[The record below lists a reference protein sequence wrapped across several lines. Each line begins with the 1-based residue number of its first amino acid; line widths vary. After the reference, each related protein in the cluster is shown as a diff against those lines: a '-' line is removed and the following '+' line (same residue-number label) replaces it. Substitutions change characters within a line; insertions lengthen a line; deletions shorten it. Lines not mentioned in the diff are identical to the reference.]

1 MKLKHFP
8 TELLRCG
15 ISKRKAKL
23 FVTALM
29 VAATSQTCFAQNA
42 IEGVQDLVGKTI
54 TDLENNTTAVEVYS
68 HNDQSKIFFLYNVKT
83 GQFLNAGAYW
93 GTEATTR
100 DYPLKL
106 WAKDPTLS
114 GKNSIRFAMELK
126 TGQGHYLKWAKGSK
140 DEDAGVFI
148 DRPLNTASG
157 FNYSYDDWFLEA
169 TGDKQNT
176 YKLYTYKN
184 STYSTSTTKYYLCV
198 CGDIIDAKTASDVTK
213 SYAGYD
219 EWRIFS
225 MKQITDLQQENLDN
239 LKNSLELSFKLKC
252 AGFSRG
258 DNEIDNWKI
267 YPWGLNGTS
276 IARFG
281 LEHLYDKPT
290 LTANPSKPITFERT
304 GDKYSVDDVKNYSFT
319 YDNGTSKTTKT
330 FTGKTAEEDY
340 QRYLGKYFCADVKN
354 VRGIIY
360 QDVEIKNN
368 GVYVVECK
376 GYSNTTKAKL
386 FATIVPLDENGNAD
400 ANHNGD
406 GIIRSTVLSQIS
418 YMSATEQEALHTSE
432 KNIDYAGQEF
442 YNSRK
447 YVNNVLVNVE
457 GVDASTRK
465 AIRFGIMIGDEND
478 TTPEADEWT
487 VFDDFRL
494 LFANEVAD
502 EDLILDEDRDNLSYL
517 QHETTYRNR
526 TLHLNKTLVKDKWN
540 SLVLPVDLTIDQFRS
555 TFGANARIAKLT
567 KLAANEIMF
576 ESEKTLDNMD
586 LVEKTDKNTIV
597 LKAYTPY
604 IIFPTKD
611 FSNETNAMYTAKLTK
626 KTRSKGDDNYE
637 NVTIKANH
645 IQIAN
650 VTMKNK
656 MNGTVLVN
664 DLDKMNT
671 TNWTAPLATA
681 TDGSITAY
689 GTFARTFG
697 EATQNAN
704 GVWNITNKSKIIDG
718 RDNLIGSY
726 FFYEG
731 NMYYSDKRARGLR
744 GFSCWFKP
752 NNGTTKAT
760 LFLDG
765 VQQEGGLTDI
775 GEITFEPQNES
786 MERFANGI
794 YNMNGQLVKAGTSMA
809 GMPKGIYIVNGKKV
823 VVR

>member
-1 MKLKHFP
+1 MRLKHFP
-8 TELLRCG
+8 TGLLRCG

-29 VAATSQTCFAQNA
+29 VAATAQTCFAQNA

-54 TDLENNTTAVEVYS
+54 TDLRSGTTDVDKYPHE
-68 HNDQSKIFFLYNVKT
+68 DLTKIFFLYNVKT
-83 GQFLNAGAYW
+83 GQFFNAGGYW
-93 GTEATTR
+93 GTEGTMR

-106 WAKDPTLS
+106 WAKDPGS
-114 GKNSIRFAMELK
+114 GDNTIRFAMELK
-126 TGQGHYLKWAKGSK
+126 TNQGEYIKWAKGS
-140 DEDAGVFI
+140 DPLDSGVFI
-148 DRPLNTASG
+148 DRYLKSETDQDT
-157 FNYSYDDWFLEA
+157 YSSDDWYFETP
-169 TGDKQNT
+169 TGNTDEKNT
-176 YKLYTYKN
+176 YKIYTYKTSS
-184 STYSTSTTKYYLCV
+184 STQKFYMCV
-198 CGDIIDAKTASDVTK
+198 CGDIVDVKTANDIYT
-213 SYAGYD
+213 SYQGYD

-225 MKQITDLQQENLDN
+225 MDQIVALQQDNLDA

-258 DNEIDNWKI
+258 DNELNSWKM
-267 YPWGLNGTS
+267 YPWGLGTDA

-290 LTANPSKPITFERT
+290 LVANPTEHITLDRATEFH
-304 GDKYSVDDVKNYSFT
+304 VDDLSKSNTYSFK
-319 YDNGTSKTTKT
+319 YDNTTTTTDKT
-330 FTGKTAEEDY
+330 FTEKDDY

-360 QDVEIKNN
+360 QEVEIKNN

-376 GYSNTTKAKL
+376 GYSNTEKAKL
-386 FATIVPLDENGNAD
+386 FATIVTMGTDGKWTD
-400 ANHNGD
+400 TGD
-406 GIIRSTVLSQIS
+406 GQIRSTVLSQVS
-418 YMSATEQEALHTSE
+418 NMSDAEQEALHTSE
-432 KNIDYAGQEF
+432 KNMDYAGQNF

-447 YVNNVLVNVE
+447 YINNVLVNVE

-465 AIRFGIMIGDEND
+465 AIRFGIMVGSQDD
-478 TTPEADEWT
+478 AKPEDGEWT

-494 LFANEVAD
+494 LFANKAAN
-502 EDLILDEDRDNLSYL
+502 EDLVLDEDRDNLSYL

-540 SLVLPVDLTIDQFRS
+540 SLVLPVDLTIDQFRNA
-555 TFGANARIAKLT
+555 FGANARLAKLT

-576 ESEKTLDNMD
+576 ESNTDLDN
-586 LVEKTDKNTIV
+586 LTTTVDKNTIV
-597 LKAYTPY
+597 LNAYTPY

-611 FSNETNAMYTAKLTK
+611 LSNETNHMYTAKLRK
-626 KTRSKGDDNYE
+626 KTTGGDGADNYE

-645 IQIAN
+645 IQIPN
-650 VTMKNK
+650 VTMEYIEDGSVFKN
-656 MNGTVLVN
+656 NLT
-664 DLDKMNT
+664 KMNT
-671 TNWTAPLATA
+671 TNWTSTLNTG
-681 TDGSITAY
+681 DGTITAF

-697 EATQNAN
+697 EAEQNTET
-704 GVWNITNKSKIIDG
+704 GVWEYTKKDNILSN

-752 NNGTTKAT
+752 NTPGTKAT

>member
-1 MKLKHFP
+1 MRLKHFP
-8 TELLRCG
+8 TGLLRCG

-29 VAATSQTCFAQNA
+29 IAATAQTCFAQNA

-54 TDLENNTTAVEVYS
+54 TELRSGTTEVNKYP
-68 HNDQSKIFFLYNVKT
+68 HGDQTKIFFLYNVKT
-83 GQFLNAGAYW
+83 GQFFNAGGYW
-93 GTEATTR
+93 GTEGTMR

-106 WAKDPTLS
+106 WAKDPGS
-114 GKNSIRFAMELK
+114 GDNTIRFAMELK
-126 TGQGHYLKWAKGSK
+126 TNQGQYIKWAGGSNTL
-140 DEDAGVFI
+140 DQGVFI
-148 DRPLNTASG
+148 DRFIKSE
-157 FNYSYDDWFLEA
+157 YSSNDWFITDA
-169 TGDKQNT
+169 QTNDGKNT
-176 YKLYTYKN
+176 YKIYTYKTES
-184 STYSTSTTKYYLCV
+184 STQKYYMCV
-198 CGDIIDAKTASDVTK
+198 CGEIVDVKTANDIYT
-213 SYAGYD
+213 SYKGYD

-225 MKQITDLQQENLDN
+225 MDQIVALQQENLDA

-258 DNEIDNWKI
+258 DNELNSWKM
-267 YPWGLNGTS
+267 YPWGLGTNA

-281 LEHLYDKPT
+281 LEHLYDHPQN
-290 LTANPSKPITFERT
+290 LVANPTPPITLDRNTEFHL
-304 GDKYSVDDVKNYSFT
+304 DDLSASNTYSFL
-319 YDNGTSKTTKT
+319 YDNTTTTTNKT
-330 FTGKTAEEDY
+330 FTEKDDY

-354 VRGIIY
+354 IRGIIY

-376 GYSNTTKAKL
+376 GYSNTEKAKL
-386 FATIVPLDENGNAD
+386 FATIVTMGAD
-400 ANHNGD
+400 GKWTDTGD
-406 GIIRSTVLSQIS
+406 GQIRSTVLSQIS
-418 YMSATEQEALHTSE
+418 NMSAEEQTALHTSE
-432 KNIDYAGQEF
+432 MNMDYAGQNF

-447 YVNNVLVNVE
+447 YINNVLVNVE
-457 GVDASTRK
+457 GVDDTHRK
-465 AIRFGIMIGDEND
+465 AIRFGIMVGSKDD
-478 TTPEADEWT
+478 ATPVNGEWT

-494 LFANEVAD
+494 LFANKVAN
-502 EDLILDEDRDNLSYL
+502 EDLVLDEDRDNLSYL

-540 SLVLPVDLTIDQFRS
+540 SLVLPVDLTIDQFRNA
-555 TFGANARIAKLT
+555 FGANARLAELKKLE
-567 KLAANEIMF
+567 ANEIMF
-576 ESEKTLDNMD
+576 ESNKTLDD
-586 LVEKTDKNTIV
+586 LVTTTDKNTIV

-611 FSNETNAMYTAKLTK
+611 LSHETNHMYTAKLQK
-626 KTRSKGDDNYE
+626 KMNGGTAASNYE
-637 NVTIKANH
+637 DVTIKANH
-645 IQIAN
+645 IQIPN
-650 VTMKNK
+650 VTMKYK
-656 MNGTVLVN
+656 TVGSVYVN
-664 DLDKMNT
+664 DLSNMDTDKWTSTLNT
-671 TNWTAPLATA
+671 G
-681 TDGSITAY
+681 DGTITAY

-697 EATQNAN
+697 TATQKAET
-704 GVWNITNKSKIIDG
+704 GVWEYSSKDNILPN
-718 RDNLIGSY
+718 RDNLVGSY

-731 NMYYSDKRARGLR
+731 NMYYSNERARGLR

-752 NNGTTKAT
+752 NTGTKAT

>member
-1 MKLKHFP
+1 MKFKHFP
-8 TELLRCG
+8 TGLLRCG

-29 VAATSQTCFAQNA
+29 VAATSQTCFAQNV

-54 TDLENNTTAVEVYS
+54 TDLENGVTTPAVYP
-68 HNDQSKIFFLYNVKT
+68 HNEQTKIFFLYNVKT
-83 GQFLNAGAYW
+83 GQFFNAGGYW
-93 GTEATTR
+93 GTEGTMR

-106 WAKDPTLS
+106 WAKAPTES

-126 TGQGHYLKWAKGSK
+126 TNQGQYIKWAGGSNPL
-140 DEDAGVFI
+140 DNGVFI
-148 DRPLNTASG
+148 DRYLSNDTEK
-157 FNYSYDDWFLEA
+157 YSYNDWFL
-169 TGDKQNT
+169 TPTDDGKNT
-176 YKLYTYKN
+176 YKIYTYKAT
-184 STYSTSTTKYYLCV
+184 TYSTTSTKYYMCV
-198 CGDIIDAKTASDVTK
+198 CGDIVDVQTEDDIK
-213 SYAGYD
+213 NSYAGYD

-225 MKQITDLQQENLDN
+225 MDQIVALQQANLDA

-258 DNEIDNWKI
+258 DNELNSWKM
-267 YPWGLNGTS
+267 YPWGLGTDA

-281 LEHLYDKPT
+281 LEHLYDHPQNM
-290 LTANPSKPITFERT
+290 TANPTKPITLNRAQEFH
-304 GDKYSVDDVKNYSFT
+304 VDDLSESNTYSFK
-319 YDNGTSKTTKT
+319 YDNTTTTTDKT
-330 FTGKTAEEDY
+330 FSEKDDY

-376 GYSNTTKAKL
+376 GYSNTEKAKL
-386 FATIVPLDENGNAD
+386 FATIVTMGDNGNWED
-400 ANHNGD
+400 TGD
-406 GIIRSTVLSQIS
+406 GQIRSTVLSQVS
-418 YMSATEQEALHTSE
+418 NMSADEQAALHISE
-432 KNIDYAGQEF
+432 KNMDYAGQNF

-447 YVNNVLVNVE
+447 YINNVLVNVE
-457 GVDASTRK
+457 GVEGADKTRK
-465 AIRFGIMIGDEND
+465 AIRFGIMVGSKEDAKPENG
-478 TTPEADEWT
+478 EWT

-494 LFANEVAD
+494 LFANKVAN
-502 EDLILDEDRDNLSYL
+502 EDLVLDEDRDNLEYL
-517 QHETTYRNR
+517 KHETTYRNR

-540 SLVLPVDLTIDQFRS
+540 SLVLPVDLTIDQFRNA
-555 TFGANARIAKLT
+555 FGANARLAKLT

-576 ESEKTLDNMD
+576 ESDKTLDK
-586 LVEKTDKNTIV
+586 LVTTTDKNTVV
-597 LKAYTPY
+597 LNAYTPY

-611 FSNETNAMYTAKLTK
+611 LSNETNHKYTAKLK
-626 KTRSKGDDNYE
+626 KLTYGGNGADNFE

-645 IQIAN
+645 ILIPN
-650 VTMKNK
+650 VTMKLEDGSESK
-656 MNGTVLVN
+656 N
-664 DLDKMNT
+664 DLTNMNT
-671 TNWTAPLATA
+671 TNWTSTLNTG
-681 TDGSITAY
+681 DGTITAY

-697 EATQNAN
+697 DATQNTET
-704 GVWNITNKSKIIDG
+704 GVWDITNKSKIIDG
-718 RDNLIGSY
+718 RDKLIGSY

-752 NNGTTKAT
+752 NTGTKAT

>member
-1 MKLKHFP
+1 MKFKHFP
-8 TELLRCG
+8 TGLLRCG

-29 VAATSQTCFAQNA
+29 VAATSQTCFAQTV

-54 TDLENNTTAVEVYS
+54 TDLRNGTTDVDKYPHE
-68 HNDQSKIFFLYNVKT
+68 DQTRIFFLYNVKT
-83 GQFLNAGAYW
+83 GQFFNAGGYW
-93 GTEATTR
+93 GTEGTMR

-106 WAKDPTLS
+106 WAKTPGS
-114 GKNSIRFAMELK
+114 GDNTIRFAMELK
-126 TGQGHYLKWAKGSK
+126 TNQGQYIKWAKGSSTL
-140 DEDAGVFI
+140 DSGVFI
-148 DRPLNTASG
+148 DRLIKNE
-157 FNYSYDDWFLEA
+157 YSSNDWSFTP
-169 TGDKQNT
+169 TGDAQNT
-176 YKLYTYKN
+176 YKIYTYKTES
-184 STYSTSTTKYYLCV
+184 STQKNYMCV
-198 CGDIIDAKTASDVTK
+198 CGDIVDIKTANDIYS
-213 SYAGYD
+213 SYKGYD

-225 MKQITDLQQENLDN
+225 MDQIVALQQENLDN
-239 LKNSLELSFKLKC
+239 MKNSLELSFKLKC

-258 DNEIDNWKI
+258 DNELNSWKM
-267 YPWGLNGTS
+267 YPWGLGTDP

-290 LTANPSKPITFERT
+290 LAANPTKPITLDRATEFHV
-304 GDKYSVDDVKNYSFT
+304 DDLSASNKYSFKYN
-319 YDNGTSKTTKT
+319 NTTTTTDKT
-330 FTGKTAEEDY
+330 FTEKDDY

-376 GYSNTTKAKL
+376 GYSNTEKAKL
-386 FATIVPLDENGNAD
+386 FATIVTMGTNGNWED
-400 ANHNGD
+400 TGD
-406 GIIRSTVLSQIS
+406 GQIRSTVLSQVS
-418 YMSATEQEALHTSE
+418 NMSADEQAALHTSE
-432 KNIDYAGQEF
+432 KNMDYAGQNF

-447 YVNNVLVNVE
+447 YINNVLVNVE
-457 GVDASTRK
+457 GVDDTHRK
-465 AIRFGIMIGDEND
+465 AIRFGIMVGSQAD
-478 TTPEADEWT
+478 TNPVDDEWT

-494 LFANEVAD
+494 LFANKAAN
-502 EDLILDEDRDNLSYL
+502 EDLVLDEDRDNLEYL
-517 QHETTYRNR
+517 KHETTYRNR

-540 SLVLPVDLTIDQFRS
+540 SLVLPVDLTIDQFRNA
-555 TFGANARIAKLT
+555 FGANARLAKLT

-576 ESEKTLDNMD
+576 ESDKTLDK
-586 LVEKTDKNTIV
+586 LVTTTDKNTVV
-597 LKAYTPY
+597 LNAYTPY

-611 FSNETNAMYTAKLTK
+611 LSNETNHMYTAKLTK
-626 KTRSKGDDNYE
+626 KADGGDGADNIE

-645 IQIAN
+645 IQIPN
-650 VTMKNK
+650 VTMKLEDGSESK
-656 MNGTVLVN
+656 N
-664 DLDKMNT
+664 DLTNMNT
-671 TNWTAPLATA
+671 TNWTSTLNTG
-681 TDGSITAY
+681 DGTITAF

-697 EATQNAN
+697 DATQNTET
-704 GVWNITNKSKIIDG
+704 GVWDITNKSKIIDG
-718 RDNLIGSY
+718 RDKLVGSY

-752 NNGTTKAT
+752 NTPGTKAT

>member
-1 MKLKHFP
+1 MRLKHFP
-8 TELLRCG
+8 TGLLRCG

-29 VAATSQTCFAQNA
+29 VAATAQTCFAQNA

-54 TDLENNTTAVEVYS
+54 TDLENGITNPKVYP
-68 HNDQSKIFFLYNVKT
+68 HENQTKIFFLYNVKT
-83 GQFLNAGAYW
+83 GQFFNAGGYW
-93 GTEATTR
+93 GTEGTMR

-106 WAKDPTLS
+106 WAKAPTTT
-114 GKNSIRFAMELK
+114 GKSSIRFAMELE
-126 TGQGHYLKWAKGSK
+126 TGQGHYIKWAGG
-140 DEDAGVFI
+140 DNPLDNGVFI
-148 DRPLNTASG
+148 DRNLYGDHND
-157 FNYSYDDWFLEA
+157 NYSYDDWFL
-169 TGDKQNT
+169 TPTNDGKNT
-176 YKLYTYKN
+176 YKIYTIKAG
-184 STYSTSTTKYYLCV
+184 SYSTSAPKFYMCV
-198 CGDIIDAKTASDVTK
+198 CGNIVDAKTADEISSNKYT
-213 SYAGYD
+213 GYD

-225 MKQITDLQQENLDN
+225 MDQIVKLQQENLDA

-258 DNEIDNWKI
+258 DNEIDTWKM
-267 YPWGLNGTS
+267 YPWGLGTDA

-281 LEHLYDKPT
+281 LQHVYDKPT
-290 LTANPSKPITFERT
+290 LSVKPVNPITIERN
-304 GDKYSVDDVKNYSFT
+304 GDKYSVSDINTYKFT
-319 YDNGTSKTTKT
+319 FSDNTNKT
-330 FTGKTAEEDY
+330 FNDANDY

-360 QDVEIKNN
+360 QEVEIKNN

-376 GYSNTTKAKL
+376 GYSNTEKAKL
-386 FATIVPLDENGNAD
+386 FATIVTMGTDGKWTD
-400 ANHNGD
+400 TGD
-406 GIIRSTVLSQIS
+406 GQIRSTVLSQIS
-418 YMSATEQEALHTSE
+418 NMSTAEQEALHTSE
-432 KNIDYAGQEF
+432 KNMDYAGQNF

-447 YVNNVLVNVE
+447 YINNVLVNVE
-457 GVDASTRK
+457 GVDASNRK
-465 AIRFGIMIGDEND
+465 AIRFGIMVGSKDD
-478 TTPEADEWT
+478 ATPLDGEWT

-494 LFANEVAD
+494 LFANKVAN
-502 EDLILDEDRDNLSYL
+502 EDLVLDEDRDNLNYL
-517 QHETTYRNR
+517 KHETTYRNR

-540 SLVLPVDLTIDQFRS
+540 SLVLPVDLTIDQFRNA
-555 TFGANARIAKLT
+555 FGANARIAKLT

-576 ESEKTLDNMD
+576 ESNKDLDN
-586 LVEKTDKNTIV
+586 LTTTIDKNKVV
-597 LKAYTPY
+597 LEAYTPY

-611 FSNETNAMYTAKLTK
+611 LSHETNHMYTAKLQK
-626 KTRSKGDDNYE
+626 KMNGGTAASNYE
-637 NVTIKANH
+637 DVTIKANH
-645 IQIAN
+645 IQIPN
-650 VTMKNK
+650 VTMKYK
-656 MNGTVLVN
+656 TFGSVYVN
-664 DLDKMNT
+664 DLSNMDTGKWTSTLNT
-671 TNWTAPLATA
+671 G
-681 TDGSITAY
+681 DGTITAF

-697 EATQNAN
+697 TATQNAET
-704 GVWNITNKSKIIDG
+704 GVWEYSSKDNILPN

-752 NNGTTKAT
+752 NTGTKAT

-775 GEITFEPQNES
+775 GEITFEPHNEC

>member
-1 MKLKHFP
+1 MKFKHFP
-8 TELLRCG
+8 TGLLRCG

-54 TDLENNTTAVEVYS
+54 TELRSGTTDVEKYP
-68 HNDQSKIFFLYNVKT
+68 HEDQTKIFFLYNVKT
-83 GQFLNAGAYW
+83 GQFFNAGGYW
-93 GTEATTR
+93 GTEGTMR

-106 WAKDPTLS
+106 WAKDPGS
-114 GKNSIRFAMELK
+114 GDNTIRFAMELK
-126 TGQGHYLKWAKGSK
+126 TNQGQYIKWAGG
-140 DEDAGVFI
+140 DNTLDHGVFI
-148 DRPLNTASG
+148 DRYIKNEYSSNDWYFVLSENNT
-157 FNYSYDDWFLEA
+157 
-169 TGDKQNT
+169 DKKNT
-176 YKLYTYKN
+176 YKIYTYKTSS
-184 STYSTSTTKYYLCV
+184 STQKFYMCV
-198 CGDIIDAKTASDVTK
+198 CGDIVDIKTANDISS
-213 SYAGYD
+213 SYKGYD

-225 MKQITDLQQENLDN
+225 MDQIVALQQENLDN
-239 LKNSLELSFKLKC
+239 MKNSLELSFKLKC

-258 DNEIDNWKI
+258 DNELNSWKM
-267 YPWGLNGTS
+267 YPWGLGTDA

-281 LEHLYDKPT
+281 LEHLYDHPQNM
-290 LTANPSKPITFERT
+290 TANPTKPITLNRAQEFHVDDLSESN
-304 GDKYSVDDVKNYSFT
+304 KYSFK
-319 YDNGTSKTTKT
+319 YDNTKTTTDKE
-330 FTGKTAEEDY
+330 FTEKDDY

-376 GYSNTTKAKL
+376 GYSNTEKAKL
-386 FATIVPLDENGNAD
+386 FATIVTMGTNGNWED
-400 ANHNGD
+400 TGD
-406 GIIRSTVLSQIS
+406 GQIRSTVLSQVS
-418 YMSATEQEALHTSE
+418 NMSAAEQEALHTGE
-432 KNIDYAGQEF
+432 KNMDYAGQNF

-447 YVNNVLVNVE
+447 YINNVLVNVE
-457 GVDASTRK
+457 GVTATSRK
-465 AIRFGIMIGDEND
+465 AIRFGIMVGSEGDAKPENG
-478 TTPEADEWT
+478 EWT

-494 LFANEVAD
+494 LFANKVAT
-502 EDLILDEDRDNLSYL
+502 EDLVLDEDRDNLEYL
-517 QHETTYRNR
+517 KHETTYRNR

-540 SLVLPVDLTIDQFRS
+540 SLVLPVDLTIDQFRNA
-555 TFGANARIAKLT
+555 FGANARLAKLT

-576 ESEKTLDNMD
+576 ESDKTLDD
-586 LVEKTDKNTIV
+586 LVTTTDKNTVV

-611 FSNETNAMYTAKLTK
+611 LSNETNHMYTAKLRK
-626 KTRSKGDDNYE
+626 KTTGGDGADNYE

-645 IQIAN
+645 IQIPN
-650 VTMKNK
+650 VTMANK
-656 MNGTVLVN
+656 QVGSVFTN
-664 DLDKMNT
+664 DLTNMNT
-671 TNWTAPLATA
+671 TNWTSTLNTG
-681 TDGSITAY
+681 DGTITAY

-697 EATQNAN
+697 KAEQNAD
-704 GVWNITNKSKIIDG
+704 GVWEYTQKDNILTN
-718 RDNLIGSY
+718 RDDLIGSY

-752 NNGTTKAT
+752 NTPGTKAT

>member
-1 MKLKHFP
+1 MKFKHFP
-8 TELLRCG
+8 TGLLRCG

-29 VAATSQTCFAQNA
+29 VAATSQTCFAQNV

-54 TDLENNTTAVEVYS
+54 TDLENGVTTPAVYP
-68 HNDQSKIFFLYNVKT
+68 HNEYTKIFFLYNVKT
-83 GQFLNAGAYW
+83 GQFFNAGGYW
-93 GTEATTR
+93 GTEGTMR

-106 WAKDPTLS
+106 WAKAPTES

-126 TGQGHYLKWAKGSK
+126 TNQGQYIKWAGGSNPL
-140 DEDAGVFI
+140 DNGVFI
-148 DRPLNTASG
+148 DRYLSNDTEK
-157 FNYSYDDWFLEA
+157 YSYNDWFL
-169 TGDKQNT
+169 TPTDDGKNT
-176 YKLYTYKN
+176 YKIYTYKAT
-184 STYSTSTTKYYLCV
+184 TYSTTSTKYYMCV
-198 CGDIIDAKTASDVTK
+198 CGDIVDVQTEDDINN

-225 MKQITDLQQENLDN
+225 MDQIVALQQANLDA

-258 DNEIDNWKI
+258 DNELNSWKM
-267 YPWGLNGTS
+267 YPWGLGTDA

-281 LEHLYDKPT
+281 LEHLYDHPTLAAKPT
-290 LTANPSKPITFERT
+290 KPITLNRKTEFHVDELSST
-304 GDKYSVDDVKNYSFT
+304 KKYTFKYN
-319 YDNGTSKTTKT
+319 NAKTTTDKT
-330 FTGKTAEEDY
+330 FTEKDEY

-376 GYSNTTKAKL
+376 GYSNTEKAKL
-386 FATIVPLDENGNAD
+386 FATIVTMGTNGNWED
-400 ANHNGD
+400 TGD
-406 GIIRSTVLSQIS
+406 GQIRSTVLSQVS
-418 YMSATEQEALHTSE
+418 NMSDAEQEALHTGE
-432 KNIDYAGQEF
+432 KNMDYAGQEF

-447 YVNNVLVNVE
+447 YINNVLVNVE
-457 GVDASTRK
+457 GVDDTHRK
-465 AIRFGIMIGDEND
+465 AIRFGIMVGSQDD
-478 TTPEADEWT
+478 ATPVDGEWT

-494 LFANEVAD
+494 LFANKVAT
-502 EDLILDEDRDNLSYL
+502 EDLVLDEDRDNLEYL
-517 QHETTYRNR
+517 KHETTYRNR

-540 SLVLPVDLTIDQFRS
+540 SLVLPVDLTIDQFRNA
-555 TFGANARIAKLT
+555 FGANARLAKLT

-576 ESEKTLDNMD
+576 ESDKTLDK
-586 LVEKTDKNTIV
+586 LVTTTDKNTVV

-611 FSNETNAMYTAKLTK
+611 LSNETNHMYTAKLRK
-626 KTRSKGDDNYE
+626 KTTGGDGADNYE
-637 NVTIKANH
+637 YVTIKANH
-645 IQIAN
+645 IQIPN
-650 VTMKNK
+650 VTMANK
-656 MNGTVLVN
+656 QVGSVFTN
-664 DLDKMNT
+664 DLTYMNT
-671 TNWTAPLATA
+671 TNWTSTLNTG
-681 TDGSITAY
+681 DGTITAY

-697 EATQNAN
+697 KAEQNAD
-704 GVWNITNKSKIIDG
+704 GVWEYTQKDNILTN
-718 RDNLIGSY
+718 RDDLIGSY

-752 NNGTTKAT
+752 KTGTKAT

>member
-8 TELLRCG
+8 TGLLRCG

-29 VAATSQTCFAQNA
+29 VAATALTCFAQNT

-54 TDLENNTTAVEVYS
+54 TDLRSGTTDVDKYPHE
-68 HNDQSKIFFLYNVKT
+68 DLTKIFFLYNVKT
-83 GQFLNAGAYW
+83 GQFFNAGGYW
-93 GTEATTR
+93 GTEGTMR

-106 WAKDPTLS
+106 WAKDPGS
-114 GKNSIRFAMELK
+114 GDNTIRFAMELK
-126 TGQGHYLKWAKGSK
+126 TNQGEYIKWAKGS
-140 DEDAGVFI
+140 DPLDSGVFI
-148 DRPLNTASG
+148 DRFIKSE
-157 FNYSYDDWFLEA
+157 YSSNDWFF
-169 TGDKQNT
+169 TPTNDGKNT
-176 YKLYTYKN
+176 YKIYTKKYNKWN
-184 STYSTSTTKYYLCV
+184 TSLLDTPCYMCV
-198 CGDIIDAKTASDVTK
+198 CGDIVDAKTADEISSNK
-213 SYAGYD
+213 YSGYD

-225 MKQITDLQQENLDN
+225 MDQIVALQQDNLDA

-258 DNEIDNWKI
+258 DNELNSWKM
-267 YPWGLNGTS
+267 YPWGLGTGA

-290 LTANPSKPITFERT
+290 LVANPKEHITLDRAKEFHEDNLSKSNT
-304 GDKYSVDDVKNYSFT
+304 YSFK
-319 YDNGTSKTTKT
+319 YDNTTTTTDKT
-330 FTGKTAEEDY
+330 FTEKDDY

-354 VRGIIY
+354 IRGIIY
-360 QDVEIKNN
+360 QEVEIKNN

-376 GYSNTTKAKL
+376 GYSNTEKAKL
-386 FATIVPLDENGNAD
+386 FATIVTMGAD
-400 ANHNGD
+400 GKLTDTGD
-406 GIIRSTVLSQIS
+406 GQIRSTVLSQIS
-418 YMSATEQEALHTSE
+418 NMSAEEQTALHTSE
-432 KNIDYAGQEF
+432 KNMDYAGQNF

-447 YVNNVLVNVE
+447 YINNVLVNVE
-457 GVDASTRK
+457 GVDDTHRK
-465 AIRFGIMIGDEND
+465 AIRFGIMVGSQDD
-478 TTPEADEWT
+478 ATPENGEWT

-494 LFANEVAD
+494 LFANKVAN
-502 EDLILDEDRDNLSYL
+502 EDLVLDEDRDNLSYL

-540 SLVLPVDLTIDQFRS
+540 SLVLPVDLTIDQFRNA
-555 TFGANARIAKLT
+555 FGANARIAKLT

-576 ESEKTLDNMD
+576 ESNKDLDN
-586 LVEKTDKNTIV
+586 LTTTIDKNKVV
-597 LKAYTPY
+597 LEAYTPY

-611 FSNETNAMYTAKLTK
+611 LSSETNAMYTAKLTK
-626 KTRSKGDDNYE
+626 KTIGGTQDDKFEY
-637 NVTIKANH
+637 VTIKANH
-645 IQIAN
+645 IEIPN
-650 VTMKNK
+650 VTMKYTQEGSVYK
-656 MNGTVLVN
+656 N
-664 DLDKMNT
+664 DLSQMNT
-671 TNWTAPLATA
+671 SNWTSTLNTG
-681 TDGSITAY
+681 DGTITAY

-697 EATQNAN
+697 KATQNAET
-704 GVWNITNKSKIIDG
+704 GVWEYTQKDNILAN
-718 RDNLIGSY
+718 RDNLVGSY

>member
-1 MKLKHFP
+1 MRLKHFP
-8 TELLRCG
+8 TGLLRCG

-29 VAATSQTCFAQNA
+29 VAATAQTCFAQNA

-54 TDLENNTTAVEVYS
+54 TDLRSGTTDVDKYPHEELT
-68 HNDQSKIFFLYNVKT
+68 KIFFLYNVKT
-83 GQFLNAGAYW
+83 GQFFNAGGYW
-93 GTEATTR
+93 GTEGTMR

-106 WAKDPTLS
+106 WAKTPGS
-114 GKNSIRFAMELK
+114 GDNTIRFAMELK
-126 TGQGHYLKWAKGSK
+126 TNQGEYIKWAGGSQPQ
-140 DEDAGVFI
+140 DYGVFI
-148 DRPLNTASG
+148 DRYLKGETTQDS
-157 FNYSYDDWFLEA
+157 YSSDDWYFEKS
-169 TGDKQNT
+169 TSNTDKNT
-176 YKLYTYKN
+176 YKIYTYKTSS
-184 STYSTSTTKYYLCV
+184 STQKYYMCV
-198 CGDIIDAKTASDVTK
+198 CGDIVDVKTANDIYN
-213 SYAGYD
+213 SYQGYN

-225 MKQITDLQQENLDN
+225 MDQIVKLQQGNLDA

-258 DNEIDNWKI
+258 DNELNTWKM
-267 YPWGLNGTS
+267 YPWGLGNGA

-281 LEHLYDKPT
+281 LEHLYDHPQN
-290 LTANPSKPITFERT
+290 LVANPTVPITLDRNNDFHVNDFST
-304 GDKYSVDDVKNYSFT
+304 SYKFK
-319 YDNGTSKTTKT
+319 YDNTTTTEEKT
-330 FTGKTAEEDY
+330 FTGNEDY
-340 QRYLGKYFCADVKN
+340 QRWLGKYFCADVKN
-354 VRGIIY
+354 IRGIIY

-376 GYSNTTKAKL
+376 GYSNTEKAKL
-386 FATIVPLDENGNAD
+386 FATIVTMGAD
-400 ANHNGD
+400 GKWTDTGD
-406 GIIRSTVLSQIS
+406 RQIRSTVLSQIS
-418 YMSATEQEALHTSE
+418 NMPADEQAALHTSE
-432 KNIDYAGQEF
+432 KNMDYAGQNF

-447 YVNNVLVNVE
+447 YINNVLVNVE
-457 GVDASTRK
+457 GVDASNRK
-465 AIRFGIMIGDEND
+465 AIRFGIMVGSKDDANPD
-478 TTPEADEWT
+478 DGEWT

-494 LFANEVAD
+494 LFANQFAD
-502 EDLILDEDRDNLSYL
+502 EDLVLDEDRDDLKYL

-540 SLVLPVDLTIDQFRS
+540 SLVLPVDLTIDQFRNA
-555 TFGANARIAKLT
+555 FGANARLAELKKLE
-567 KLAANEIMF
+567 ANEIMF
-576 ESEKTLDNMD
+576 ESNKTLDD
-586 LVEKTDKNTIV
+586 LVTTTDKNTIV

-611 FSNETNAMYTAKLTK
+611 LSNETNHMYTAKLRK
-626 KTRSKGDDNYE
+626 KTNGGSDASNFE

-645 IQIAN
+645 IQIPN
-650 VTMKNK
+650 VTMKYK
-656 MNGTVLVN
+656 QEGSVLVN
-664 DLDKMNT
+664 DLTNMNT
-671 TNWTAPLATA
+671 NNWTSTLNTG
-681 TDGSITAY
+681 DGTITAY

-697 EATQNAN
+697 TATQNAKT
-704 GVWNITNKSKIIDG
+704 GVWEYTQKDNILAN

-731 NMYYSDKRARGLR
+731 NMYYSNERARGLR

-752 NNGTTKAT
+752 NTGTKAT

>member
-1 MKLKHFP
+1 MRLKHFP
-8 TELLRCG
+8 TGLLRCG

-29 VAATSQTCFAQNA
+29 VAATAQTCFAQNA

-54 TDLENNTTAVEVYS
+54 TDLENGITNPKVYP
-68 HNDQSKIFFLYNVKT
+68 HENQTKIFFLYNVKT
-83 GQFLNAGAYW
+83 GQFFNAGGYW
-93 GTEATTR
+93 GTEGTMR

-106 WAKDPTLS
+106 WAKAPTTT
-114 GKNSIRFAMELK
+114 GKSSIRFAMELE
-126 TGQGHYLKWAKGSK
+126 TGQGHYIKWAGG
-140 DEDAGVFI
+140 DNPLDNGVFI
-148 DRPLNTASG
+148 DRNLYGDHND
-157 FNYSYDDWFLEA
+157 NYSYDDWFL
-169 TGDKQNT
+169 TPTNDGKNT
-176 YKLYTYKN
+176 YKIYTIKAG
-184 STYSTSTTKYYLCV
+184 SYSTSAPKFYMCV
-198 CGDIIDAKTASDVTK
+198 CGNIVDAKTADEISSNKYT
-213 SYAGYD
+213 GYD

-225 MKQITDLQQENLDN
+225 MDQIVKLQQENLDA

-258 DNEIDNWKI
+258 DNEIDTWKM
-267 YPWGLNGTS
+267 YPWGLGTDA

-281 LEHLYDKPT
+281 LQHVYDKPT
-290 LTANPSKPITFERT
+290 LSVKPVNPITIERN
-304 GDKYSVDDVKNYSFT
+304 GDKYSVSDINTYKFT
-319 YDNGTSKTTKT
+319 FSDNTNKT
-330 FTGKTAEEDY
+330 FNDANDY

-360 QDVEIKNN
+360 QEVEIKNN

-376 GYSNTTKAKL
+376 GYSNTEKAKL
-386 FATIVPLDENGNAD
+386 FATIVTMGTDGKWTD
-400 ANHNGD
+400 TGD
-406 GIIRSTVLSQIS
+406 GQIRSTVLSQIPN
-418 YMSATEQEALHTSE
+418 MSTAEQEALHTSE
-432 KNIDYAGQEF
+432 KNMDYAGQNF

-447 YVNNVLVNVE
+447 YINNVLVNVE
-457 GVDASTRK
+457 GVDDTHRK
-465 AIRFGIMIGDEND
+465 AIRFGIMVGSKDD
-478 TTPEADEWT
+478 ATPVNGEWT

-494 LFANEVAD
+494 LFANKVAN
-502 EDLILDEDRDNLSYL
+502 EDLVLDEDRDNLSYL

-540 SLVLPVDLTIDQFRS
+540 SLVLPVDLTIDQFRNA
-555 TFGANARIAKLT
+555 FGANARIAKLT

-576 ESEKTLDNMD
+576 ESNKDLDN
-586 LVEKTDKNTIV
+586 LTTTIDKNKVV
-597 LKAYTPY
+597 LEAYTPY

-611 FSNETNAMYTAKLTK
+611 LSHETNHMYTAKLQK
-626 KTRSKGDDNYE
+626 KMNGGTAASNYE
-637 NVTIKANH
+637 DVTIKANH
-645 IQIAN
+645 IQIPN
-650 VTMKNK
+650 VTMKYK
-656 MNGTVLVN
+656 TFGSVYVN
-664 DLDKMNT
+664 DLSNMDTGKWTSTLNT
-671 TNWTAPLATA
+671 G
-681 TDGSITAY
+681 DGTITAY

-697 EATQNAN
+697 TATQNAET
-704 GVWNITNKSKIIDG
+704 GVWEYSSKDNILPN
-718 RDNLIGSY
+718 RDNLVGSY

-731 NMYYSDKRARGLR
+731 NMYYSNERARGLR

-752 NNGTTKAT
+752 NTGTKAT

>member
-1 MKLKHFP
+1 MKFKHFP
-8 TELLRCG
+8 TGLLRCG

-29 VAATSQTCFAQNA
+29 VAATSQTCFAQNT

-54 TDLENNTTAVEVYS
+54 TDLRNGTTDVDKYPHE
-68 HNDQSKIFFLYNVKT
+68 DQTKIFFLYNVKT
-83 GQFLNAGAYW
+83 GQFFNAGGYW
-93 GTEATTR
+93 GTEGTMR

-106 WAKDPTLS
+106 WAKKPGS
-114 GKNSIRFAMELK
+114 GDNTIRFAMELK
-126 TGQGHYLKWAKGSK
+126 TNQGQYIKWAKGSSTL
-140 DEDAGVFI
+140 DSGVFI
-148 DRPLNTASG
+148 DRLIKNE
-157 FNYSYDDWFLEA
+157 YSSNDWSFTP
-169 TGDKQNT
+169 TGDAQNT
-176 YKLYTYKN
+176 YNIYTYKTES
-184 STYSTSTTKYYLCV
+184 STQKYYMCV
-198 CGDIIDAKTASDVTK
+198 CGDIVDIKTANDIYS

-225 MKQITDLQQENLDN
+225 MDQIVALQQENLDA

-258 DNEIDNWKI
+258 DNELNSWKM
-267 YPWGLNGTS
+267 YPWGLGTDA

-281 LEHLYDKPT
+281 LEHLYDHPT
-290 LTANPSKPITFERT
+290 LAANPTKPITLDRATEFHV
-304 GDKYSVDDVKNYSFT
+304 DDLSASNKYSFKYN
-319 YDNGTSKTTKT
+319 NTTTTTDKT
-330 FTGKTAEEDY
+330 FTEKDDY

-376 GYSNTTKAKL
+376 GYSNTEKAKL
-386 FATIVPLDENGNAD
+386 FATIVTMGTNGNWED
-400 ANHNGD
+400 TGD
-406 GIIRSTVLSQIS
+406 GQIRSTVLSQVS
-418 YMSATEQEALHTSE
+418 NMSAAEQEALHTDE
-432 KNIDYAGQEF
+432 KNMDYAGQEF

-447 YVNNVLVNVE
+447 YINNVLVNVE
-457 GVDASTRK
+457 GVDDTHRK
-465 AIRFGIMIGDEND
+465 AIRFGIMVGSEDDAVPENG
-478 TTPEADEWT
+478 EWT

-494 LFANEVAD
+494 LFANKVAT
-502 EDLILDEDRDNLSYL
+502 EDLVLDEDRDNLEYL
-517 QHETTYRNR
+517 KHETTYRNR
-526 TLHLNKTLVKDKWN
+526 TLHLNKTLAKDKWN
-540 SLVLPVDLTIDQFRS
+540 SLVLPVDLTIDQFRNA
-555 TFGANARIAKLT
+555 FGANAR
-567 KLAANEIMF
+567 LAELKTLKSNEIMF
-576 ESEKTLDNMD
+576 ESNKTLDD
-586 LVEKTDKNTIV
+586 LVTTTDKNTVV

-611 FSNETNAMYTAKLTK
+611 LSNETNHMYTAKLRKSTNG
-626 KTRSKGDDNYE
+626 GDGADNYE

-645 IQIAN
+645 IQIPN
-650 VTMKNK
+650 VTMKYK
-656 MNGTVLVN
+656 EVGSVFTN
-664 DLDKMNT
+664 DLTYMNT
-671 TNWTAPLATA
+671 TNWTSTLNTG
-681 TDGSITAY
+681 DGTITAY

-697 EATQNAN
+697 TAEQNEK
-704 GVWNITNKSKIIDG
+704 GEWVYTKKDNILTN

-752 NNGTTKAT
+752 NTPDTKAT

>member
-1 MKLKHFP
+1 MRLKHFP
-8 TELLRCG
+8 TGLLRCG

-29 VAATSQTCFAQNA
+29 VAATAQTCFAQNA

-54 TDLENNTTAVEVYS
+54 TDLENGITNPKVYP
-68 HNDQSKIFFLYNVKT
+68 HENQTRIFFLYNVKT
-83 GQFLNAGAYW
+83 GQFFNAGGYW
-93 GTEATTR
+93 GTEGTMR

-106 WAKDPTLS
+106 WAKAPTTT
-114 GKNSIRFAMELK
+114 GKSSIRFAMELE
-126 TGQGHYLKWAKGSK
+126 TGQGHYIKWAGS
-140 DEDAGVFI
+140 DNPLDNGVFI
-148 DRPLNTASG
+148 DRNLYGDHND
-157 FNYSYDDWFLEA
+157 NYSYDDWFL
-169 TGDKQNT
+169 TPTNDGKNT
-176 YKLYTYKN
+176 YKIYTIKAG
-184 STYSTSTTKYYLCV
+184 SYSTSAPKFYMCV
-198 CGDIIDAKTASDVTK
+198 CGNIVDAKTADEISSNKYT
-213 SYAGYD
+213 GYD

-225 MKQITDLQQENLDN
+225 MDQIVKLQQENLDA

-258 DNEIDNWKI
+258 DNEIDTWKM
-267 YPWGLNGTS
+267 YPWGLGTNA

-281 LEHLYDKPT
+281 LQHVYDKPT
-290 LTANPSKPITFERT
+290 LSVKPVNPITIERN
-304 GDKYSVDDVKNYSFT
+304 GDKYSVSDINTYKFT
-319 YDNGTSKTTKT
+319 FSDNTNKT
-330 FTGKTAEEDY
+330 FNDANDY

-360 QDVEIKNN
+360 QEVEIKNN

-376 GYSNTTKAKL
+376 GYSNTEKAKL
-386 FATIVPLDENGNAD
+386 FATIVTMGTDGKWTD
-400 ANHNGD
+400 TGD
-406 GIIRSTVLSQIS
+406 GQIRSTVLSQIS
-418 YMSATEQEALHTSE
+418 NMSAEEQTTLHTSE
-432 KNIDYAGQEF
+432 KNMDYAGQNF

-447 YVNNVLVNVE
+447 YINNVLVNVE
-457 GVDASTRK
+457 GVDASNRK
-465 AIRFGIMIGDEND
+465 AIRFGIMVGSKDD
-478 TTPEADEWT
+478 ATPLDGEWT

-494 LFANEVAD
+494 LFANKVAN
-502 EDLILDEDRDNLSYL
+502 EDLVLDEDRDNLNYL
-517 QHETTYRNR
+517 KHETTYRNR

-540 SLVLPVDLTIDQFRS
+540 SLVLPVDLTIDQFRNA
-555 TFGANARIAKLT
+555 FGANARIAKLT

-576 ESEKTLDNMD
+576 ESNKDLDN
-586 LVEKTDKNTIV
+586 LTTTIDKNKVV
-597 LKAYTPY
+597 LEAYTPY

-611 FSNETNAMYTAKLTK
+611 LSHETNHMYTAKLQK
-626 KTRSKGDDNYE
+626 KMNGGTAASNYE
-637 NVTIKANH
+637 DVTIKANH
-645 IQIAN
+645 IQIPN
-650 VTMKNK
+650 VTMKYK
-656 MNGTVLVN
+656 TFGSVYVN
-664 DLDKMNT
+664 DLSNMDTGKWTSTLNT
-671 TNWTAPLATA
+671 G
-681 TDGSITAY
+681 DGTITAF

-697 EATQNAN
+697 TATQNAET
-704 GVWNITNKSKIIDG
+704 GVWEYSSKDNILPN

-752 NNGTTKAT
+752 NTGTKAT

-794 YNMNGQLVKAGTSMA
+794 YNINGQLVKAGTSMA

>member
-1 MKLKHFP
+1 MKFKHFP
-8 TELLRCG
+8 TGLLRCG

-29 VAATSQTCFAQNA
+29 VAATSQTCFAQTV

-54 TDLENNTTAVEVYS
+54 TDLRNGTTDVDKYPHE
-68 HNDQSKIFFLYNVKT
+68 DQTKIFFLYNVKT
-83 GQFLNAGAYW
+83 GQFFNAGGYW
-93 GTEATTR
+93 GTEGTMR

-106 WAKDPTLS
+106 WAKTPGS
-114 GKNSIRFAMELK
+114 GDNTIRFAMELK
-126 TGQGHYLKWAKGSK
+126 TNQGQYIKWAKGSSTL
-140 DEDAGVFI
+140 DSGVFI
-148 DRPLNTASG
+148 DRLIKNE
-157 FNYSYDDWFLEA
+157 YSSNDWSFTP
-169 TGDKQNT
+169 TGDAKNT
-176 YKLYTYKN
+176 YNIYTYKTES
-184 STYSTSTTKYYLCV
+184 STQKYYMCV
-198 CGDIIDAKTASDVTK
+198 CGDIVDIKTANDIYS
-213 SYAGYD
+213 SYKGYD

-225 MKQITDLQQENLDN
+225 MDQIVALQQENLDA

-258 DNEIDNWKI
+258 DNELNSWKM
-267 YPWGLNGTS
+267 YPWGLGTDA

-281 LEHLYDKPT
+281 LEHLYDHPT
-290 LTANPSKPITFERT
+290 LVANPTKPITLDRKTEFH
-304 GDKYSVDDVKNYSFT
+304 VDELSSTNTYSFK
-319 YDNGTSKTTKT
+319 YNNTTTTTDKT
-330 FTGKTAEEDY
+330 FSEKDDY

-376 GYSNTTKAKL
+376 GYSNTEKAKL
-386 FATIVPLDENGNAD
+386 FATIVTMGTNGNWED
-400 ANHNGD
+400 TGD
-406 GIIRSTVLSQIS
+406 GQIRSTVLSQVS
-418 YMSATEQEALHTSE
+418 NMSADEQAALHISE
-432 KNIDYAGQEF
+432 KNMDYAGQNF

-447 YVNNVLVNVE
+447 YINNVLVNVE
-457 GVDASTRK
+457 GVEGADKTRK
-465 AIRFGIMIGDEND
+465 AIRFGIMVGSKEDAKPENG
-478 TTPEADEWT
+478 EWT

-494 LFANEVAD
+494 LFANKVAT
-502 EDLILDEDRDNLSYL
+502 EDLVLDEDRDNLEYL
-517 QHETTYRNR
+517 KHETTYRNR

-540 SLVLPVDLTIDQFRS
+540 SLVLPVDLTIDQFRNA
-555 TFGANARIAKLT
+555 FGANAR
-567 KLAANEIMF
+567 LAELKTLKSNEIMF
-576 ESEKTLDNMD
+576 ESNKTLDN
-586 LVEKTDKNTIV
+586 LVTTTDKNTVV

-611 FSNETNAMYTAKLTK
+611 LSNETNHMYTAKLRK
-626 KTRSKGDDNYE
+626 KTTGGDGADNYE

-645 IQIAN
+645 IQIPN
-650 VTMKNK
+650 VTMKYIWDGSVFK
-656 MNGTVLVN
+656 N
-664 DLDKMNT
+664 DLTNMNT
-671 TNWTAPLATA
+671 DNWTSTLNTG
-681 TDGSITAY
+681 DGTITAF

-697 EATQNAN
+697 DATQNTET
-704 GVWNITNKSKIIDG
+704 GVWDITNKSKIIDG

-731 NMYYSDKRARGLR
+731 NMYFSNERARGLR

-752 NNGTTKAT
+752 NTPGTKAT

>member
-1 MKLKHFP
+1 MKFKHFP
-8 TELLRCG
+8 TGLLRCG

-42 IEGVQDLVGKTI
+42 IEGVQDLTGKTI
-54 TDLENNTTAVEVYS
+54 SELENGTTAIEVYS
-68 HNDQSKIFFLYNVKT
+68 HDDQSKIFFLYNVKT

-106 WAKDPTLS
+106 WAKEPTTS
-114 GKNSIRFAMELK
+114 GLNSIRFAMELQ
-126 TGQGHYLKWAKGSK
+126 TGQGHYLKWSGGTKAL
-140 DEDAGVFI
+140 DEGVFI
-148 DRPLNTASG
+148 DRPLNSAISSSSV
-157 FNYSYDDWFLEA
+157 YSYDDWFLA
-169 TGDKQNT
+169 PTNDGKNT
-176 YKLYTYKN
+176 YKLYTYK
-184 STYSTSTTKYYLCV
+184 SKTYSTKTEKYYLCV
-198 CGDIIDAKTASDVTK
+198 CGDIIDAKTASDVTT

-225 MKQITDLQQENLDN
+225 MKQITDLQQANLDN

-258 DNEIDNWKI
+258 DNEIDYWKI
-267 YPWGLNGTS
+267 YPWGLNKTS
-276 IARFG
+276 SVARFG
-281 LEHLYDKPT
+281 LEHLYHKPS
-290 LTANPSKPITFERT
+290 LTANPAKPITFNRT
-304 GDKYSVDDVKNYSFT
+304 SDKYDVSDISSYGFN
-319 YDNGTSKTTKT
+319 YDNGTTKTTKT
-330 FTGKTAEEDY
+330 FTEAEDY

-376 GYSNTTKAKL
+376 GYSNTEKAKL
-386 FATIVPLDENGNAD
+386 FATIVTMGTNGNWED
-400 ANHNGD
+400 TGD
-406 GIIRSTVLSQIS
+406 GQIRSTVLSQVS
-418 YMSATEQEALHTSE
+418 NMSDAEQEALHTGE
-432 KNIDYAGQEF
+432 KNMDYAGQEF

-447 YVNNVLVNVE
+447 YINNVLVNVE
-457 GVDASTRK
+457 GVDDTHRK
-465 AIRFGIMIGDEND
+465 AIRFGIMVGSQDD
-478 TTPEADEWT
+478 ATPVDGEWT

-494 LFANEVAD
+494 LFANKVAT
-502 EDLILDEDRDNLSYL
+502 EDLVLDEDRDNLEYL
-517 QHETTYRNR
+517 KHETTYRNR

-540 SLVLPVDLTIDQFRS
+540 SLVLPVDLTIDQFRNA
-555 TFGANARIAKLT
+555 FGANARLAELKKLE
-567 KLAANEIMF
+567 ANEIMF
-576 ESEKTLDNMD
+576 ESNKTLDD
-586 LVEKTDKNTIV
+586 LVTTTDKNTIV

-611 FSNETNAMYTAKLTK
+611 LSNETNHMYTAKLRK
-626 KTRSKGDDNYE
+626 KTNGGSDASNFE

-645 IQIAN
+645 IQITN
-650 VTMKNK
+650 VTMKYK
-656 MNGTVLVN
+656 QEGSVFKN
-664 DLDKMNT
+664 DLTEMNT
-671 TNWTAPLATA
+671 DKWTSTLNTG
-681 TDGSITAY
+681 DGTITAY

-697 EATQNAN
+697 TATQDLAT
-704 GVWNITNKSKIIDG
+704 GVWTIDNKSQIIDG

-731 NMYYSDKRARGLR
+731 DMYYSNERPRGLR

-752 NNGTTKAT
+752 NTPGTKAT

>member
-1 MKLKHFP
+1 MRLKHFP
-8 TELLRCG
+8 TGLLRCG

-29 VAATSQTCFAQNA
+29 VAATAQTCFAQNA

-54 TDLENNTTAVEVYS
+54 TDLENGVTTAGSYP
-68 HNDQSKIFFLYNVKT
+68 HTDQTKIFFLYNVKT
-83 GQFLNAGAYW
+83 GQFFNAGGYW
-93 GTEATTR
+93 GTEGTMR

-106 WAKDPTLS
+106 WAKEPTTA
-114 GKNSIRFAMELK
+114 GKSSIRFAMELK
-126 TGQGHYLKWAKGSK
+126 TNQGQYIKWAGGGKTQ
-140 DEDAGVFI
+140 DYGVFI
-148 DRPLNTASG
+148 DRYLKSETKQDT
-157 FNYSYDDWFLEA
+157 YSSDDWYFEKS
-169 TGDKQNT
+169 TSNTDKNT
-176 YKLYTYKN
+176 YKIYTYKTSS
-184 STYSTSTTKYYLCV
+184 STQKYYMCV
-198 CGDIIDAKTASDVTK
+198 CGDIVDVKTANDIST
-213 SYAGYD
+213 SYKGYD

-225 MKQITDLQQENLDN
+225 MDQIVALQQDNLDA

-258 DNEIDNWKI
+258 DNELNSWKM
-267 YPWGLNGTS
+267 YPWGLGTGA

-290 LTANPSKPITFERT
+290 LVANPKEHITLDRDNDFHVNDFST
-304 GDKYSVDDVKNYSFT
+304 IKTYSFK
-319 YDNGTSKTTKT
+319 YDNTTTTENKT
-330 FTGKTAEEDY
+330 FTEKDDY

-354 VRGIIY
+354 IRGIIY
-360 QDVEIKNN
+360 QEVEIKNN

-376 GYSNTTKAKL
+376 GYSNTEKAKL
-386 FATIVPLDENGNAD
+386 FATIVTMGTDGKWTD
-400 ANHNGD
+400 TGD
-406 GIIRSTVLSQIS
+406 GQIRSTVLSQIS
-418 YMSATEQEALHTSE
+418 NMSAEEQTALHTSE
-432 KNIDYAGQEF
+432 KNMDYAGQNF

-447 YVNNVLVNVE
+447 YINNVLVNVE
-457 GVDASTRK
+457 GVDASNRK
-465 AIRFGIMIGDEND
+465 AIRFGIMVGSKDD
-478 TTPEADEWT
+478 ATPEDGEWT

-494 LFANEVAD
+494 LFANKVAN
-502 EDLILDEDRDNLSYL
+502 EDLVLDEDRDDLSYL
-517 QHETTYRNR
+517 THETTYRNR

-540 SLVLPVDLTIDQFRS
+540 SLVLPVDLTIDQFRNA
-555 TFGANARIAKLT
+555 FGANARIAKLT

-576 ESEKTLDNMD
+576 ESNKDLDN
-586 LVEKTDKNTIV
+586 LTTTIDKNTIV

-611 FSNETNAMYTAKLTK
+611 LSNETNAMYTAKLQK
-626 KTRSKGDDNYE
+626 KINGGTAASNYE
-637 NVTIKANH
+637 DVTIKANH
-645 IQIAN
+645 IQIPN
-650 VTMKNK
+650 VTMKYK
-656 MNGTVLVN
+656 TVGSVYVN
-664 DLDKMNT
+664 DLSNMDTDKWTSTLNT
-671 TNWTAPLATA
+671 G
-681 TDGSITAY
+681 DGTITAY

-697 EATQNAN
+697 TATQDLAT
-704 GVWNITNKSKIIDG
+704 GVWTIDNKSQIIDG
-718 RDNLIGSY
+718 RDNLVGSY

-731 NMYYSDKRARGLR
+731 NMYYSNERARGLR

-752 NNGTTKAT
+752 NTGTKAT

>member
-1 MKLKHFP
+1 MRLKHFP
-8 TELLRCG
+8 TGLLRCG

-29 VAATSQTCFAQNA
+29 VAATTQTCFAQNA

-54 TDLENNTTAVEVYS
+54 TDLGNGVTTAGSYP
-68 HNDQSKIFFLYNVKT
+68 HTDQTKIFFLYNVKT
-83 GQFLNAGAYW
+83 GQFFNAGGYW
-93 GTEATTR
+93 GTEGTMR

-106 WAKDPTLS
+106 WAKKPTTA
-114 GKNSIRFAMELK
+114 GKSSIRFAMELK
-126 TGQGHYLKWAKGSK
+126 TNQDQYIKWAKGS
-140 DEDAGVFI
+140 DPLADSGVFI
-148 DRPLNTASG
+148 DRFIKSE
-157 FNYSYDDWFLEA
+157 YSSNDWFF
-169 TGDKQNT
+169 TPTNDGKNT
-176 YKLYTYKN
+176 YKIYTKKYN
-184 STYSTSTTKYYLCV
+184 ESNTSLLNTPCYMCV
-198 CGDIIDAKTASDVTK
+198 CGDIVDAKTADEISSNKYT
-213 SYAGYD
+213 GYD

-225 MKQITDLQQENLDN
+225 MDQIVALQQENLDA
-239 LKNSLELSFKLKC
+239 LKNTLELSFKLKC

-258 DNEIDNWKI
+258 DNELNSWKM
-267 YPWGLNGTS
+267 YPWGLGTGA

-290 LTANPSKPITFERT
+290 LVANPKEHITLDRAKKFHEDNLSKSNT
-304 GDKYSVDDVKNYSFT
+304 YSFK
-319 YDNGTSKTTKT
+319 YDNTTTTTDKT
-330 FTGKTAEEDY
+330 FKEKDDY

-360 QDVEIKNN
+360 QEVEIKNN

-376 GYSNTTKAKL
+376 GYSNTEKAKL
-386 FATIVPLDENGNAD
+386 FATIVTMGTDGKWTD
-400 ANHNGD
+400 TGD
-406 GIIRSTVLSQIS
+406 GQIRSTVLSQIS
-418 YMSATEQEALHTSE
+418 NMSTAEQEALHTSE
-432 KNIDYAGQEF
+432 KNMDYAGQNF

-447 YVNNVLVNVE
+447 YINNVLVNVE
-457 GVDASTRK
+457 GVDDTHRK
-465 AIRFGIMIGDEND
+465 AIRFGIMVGSKDD
-478 TTPEADEWT
+478 ATPEDGEWT

-494 LFANEVAD
+494 LFANKVAN
-502 EDLILDEDRDNLSYL
+502 EDLVLDEDRDNLSYL
-517 QHETTYRNR
+517 THETTYRNR

-540 SLVLPVDLTIDQFRS
+540 SLVLPVDLTIDQFRNA
-555 TFGANARIAKLT
+555 FGANARIAKLT

-576 ESEKTLDNMD
+576 ESNKDLDN
-586 LVEKTDKNTIV
+586 LTTTIDKNTIV

-611 FSNETNAMYTAKLTK
+611 LSNETNHMYTAKLRK
-626 KTRSKGDDNYE
+626 KTNGGSDASNFE

-645 IQIAN
+645 IQIPN
-650 VTMKNK
+650 VTMKYTEDGSVFK
-656 MNGTVLVN
+656 N
-664 DLDKMNT
+664 DLTNMNT
-671 TNWTAPLATA
+671 NNWTSTLNTG
-681 TDGSITAY
+681 DGTITAY

-697 EATQNAN
+697 TATQDLAT
-704 GVWNITNKSKIIDG
+704 GVWTIDNKSQIIDG

-731 NMYYSDKRARGLR
+731 NMYYSNERARGLR

-752 NNGTTKAT
+752 NTGTKAT

-775 GEITFEPQNES
+775 GEITFEPHNEC

>member
-1 MKLKHFP
+1 MRLKHFP
-8 TELLRCG
+8 TGLLRCG

-29 VAATSQTCFAQNA
+29 VAATAQTCFAQNA
-42 IEGVQDLVGKTI
+42 IEGVQNLVGKTI
-54 TDLENNTTAVEVYS
+54 TELRSGTTEVNKYP
-68 HNDQSKIFFLYNVKT
+68 HGDQTKIFFLYNVKT
-83 GQFLNAGAYW
+83 GQFFNAGGYW
-93 GTEATTR
+93 GTEGTMR

-106 WAKDPTLS
+106 WAKDPGS
-114 GKNSIRFAMELK
+114 GDNTIRFAMELK
-126 TGQGHYLKWAKGSK
+126 TNQGQYIKWAGGSNTL
-140 DEDAGVFI
+140 DQGVFI
-148 DRPLNTASG
+148 DRFIKSE
-157 FNYSYDDWFLEA
+157 YSSNDWFITDA
-169 TGDKQNT
+169 QTNDGKNT
-176 YKLYTYKN
+176 YKIYTYKTES
-184 STYSTSTTKYYLCV
+184 STQKYYMCV
-198 CGDIIDAKTASDVTK
+198 CGDIVDVKTANDIYT
-213 SYAGYD
+213 SYKGYD

-225 MKQITDLQQENLDN
+225 MDQIVALQQENLDA

-258 DNEIDNWKI
+258 DNELNSWKM
-267 YPWGLNGTS
+267 YPWGLGTNA

-281 LEHLYDKPT
+281 LEHLYDHPQN
-290 LTANPSKPITFERT
+290 LVANPTPPITLDRNTEFHL
-304 GDKYSVDDVKNYSFT
+304 DDLSASNTYSFL
-319 YDNGTSKTTKT
+319 YDNTTTKT
-330 FTGKTAEEDY
+330 DKTFKEKDDY

-360 QDVEIKNN
+360 QEVEIKNN

-376 GYSNTTKAKL
+376 GYSNTEKAKL
-386 FATIVPLDENGNAD
+386 FATIVTMGTDGKWTD
-400 ANHNGD
+400 TGD
-406 GIIRSTVLSQIS
+406 GQIRSTVLSQIS
-418 YMSATEQEALHTSE
+418 NMSAEEQTTLHTSE
-432 KNIDYAGQEF
+432 KNMDYAGQNF

-447 YVNNVLVNVE
+447 YINNVLVNVE

-465 AIRFGIMIGDEND
+465 AIRFGIMVGSQDD
-478 TTPEADEWT
+478 ATPEDGEWT

-494 LFANEVAD
+494 LFANKVAT
-502 EDLILDEDRDNLSYL
+502 EDLVLDEDRDNLSYL

-540 SLVLPVDLTIDQFRS
+540 SLVLPVDLTIDQFRNA
-555 TFGANARIAKLT
+555 FGANARIAKLT

-576 ESEKTLDNMD
+576 ESNKDLDN
-586 LVEKTDKNTIV
+586 LTTTIDKNKVV
-597 LKAYTPY
+597 LEAYTPY

-611 FSNETNAMYTAKLTK
+611 LSHETNHMYTAKLQK
-626 KTRSKGDDNYE
+626 KMNGGTAASNYE
-637 NVTIKANH
+637 DVTIKANH
-645 IQIAN
+645 IQIPN
-650 VTMKNK
+650 VTMKYK
-656 MNGTVLVN
+656 TVGSVYVN
-664 DLDKMNT
+664 DLSNMDTGKWTSTLNT
-671 TNWTAPLATA
+671 G
-681 TDGSITAY
+681 DGTITAF

-697 EATQNAN
+697 TATQDLAT
-704 GVWNITNKSKIIDG
+704 GVWTIDNKSQIIDD
-718 RDNLIGSY
+718 RDNLVGSY

-731 NMYYSDKRARGLR
+731 NMYYSNERAHGLR

-752 NNGTTKAT
+752 NTGTKAT